1 MQRAALHMREPTIA
15 LSGRQRSKI
24 TPPKRPAMSMA
35 TYCTPVTR
43 PAMLPATSTASQT
56 LATRNRSS
64 PIEEVQRPDQTVSTA
79 RSLRGRKTGNVMAA
93 SLHPDAAVLVAVAE
107 RQIRRVD
114 QRLAALV
121 HEQAGTHLVHRVA
134 ERQAGRGIGEAQRA
148 AGADMAEGGAAQ
160 DHAVAILA
168 VDRGTD
174 RAAAVVHRL
183 HESQRKARGQP
194 QRGVVVRGHR
204 DLAHAGQRLCI
215 DQLAAT

>member
-1 MQRAALHMREPTIA
+1 MTGSRQKPALQAREPIIA
-15 LSGRQRSKI
+15 RSGRQRSKI
-24 TPPKRPAMSMA
+24 TPPNRPATSMA
-35 TYCTPVTR
+35 TYCTPVTS

-64 PIEEVQRPDQTVSTA
+64 PMAEVQRPDQTVRTA

-107 RQIRRVD
+107 RPIRRVD

-168 VDRGTD
+168 EDPGAD
-174 RAAAVVHRL
+174 AALAIVHRL
-183 HESQRKARGQP
+183 HEAQRKAR
-194 QRGVVVRGHR
+194 
-204 DLAHAGQRLCI
+204 
-215 DQLAAT
+215 